1 MTPNSFGRARGCVR
15 CGLGKGSRSGSRL
28 QNGSRV
34 LQGVVGS
41 GLGGKG
47 LQGRDESGGL
57 VEWLRAEIPLDSLLE
72 SVSRIVLSYGYDYF
86 TLGGSKEFLL
96 D

>member
-1 MTPNSFGRARGCVR
+1 
-15 CGLGKGSRSGSRL
+15 
-28 QNGSRV
+28 
-34 LQGVVGS
+34 
-41 GLGGKG
+41 LGGKG

>member
-1 MTPNSFGRARGCVR
+1 MR
-15 CGLGKGSRSGSRL
+15 CGFRKGSRSASRL
-28 QNGSRV
+28 GNGSRV